1 MNDILFFVLINTKSI
16 YNLQQ
21 TYMEETKSQGVF
33 YAARQTIQHYATG
46 GNVLMFATIL
56 AFIIANIPGVNDHYF
71 NFWEQELRLQ
81 IGNFNLFSHG
91 CNPMT
96 VLQFIND
103 ALMAVFFFSIGLE
116 IKREI
121 LVGEL
126 SSLKQ
131 AMLPIIAAIGGM
143 IMPVIIFVM
152 FGYGT
157 NYIGGAAI
165 PMATDI
171 AFSLGILALLG
182 LRVPIALKVF
192 LTTLAVVDDIG
203 GIIVIAIF
211 YSSHIDLTMLLFA
224 ALLLGVLLMGSKFKI
239 QSKMFY
245 LLIGVGVWYLFLN
258 SGIHSTIAGV
268 LVAFCVPAT
277 PMFEPRKYISR
288 IRKAI
293 SNFHTEDDAELDKR
307 TILTKNQMDWLK
319 QIESASDKVISP
331 LQDLEDTLHP
341 AVNYL
346 IIPLFAFAN
355 AGILFS
361 SLDTSMIFEGV
372 SLAIICGLVIGKM
385 SGIFLFSW
393 VAIKSGIV
401 SMPQNSNWKM
411 LASVAMLG
419 GIGFTVSLFIA
430 NLSFGNDLGNQ
441 ELLNQAKLGIII
453 GSVVSGLI
461 GYFMLK
467 KTLPLICEDEDE
479 ANDECNE

>member
-1 MNDILFFVLINTKSI
+1 MN
-16 YNLQQ
+16 
-21 TYMEETKSQGVF
+21 MEETKSQGVF
-33 YAARQTIQHYATG
+33 YAARQTIRHYVTG

-56 AFIIANIPGVNDHYF
+56 AFIVANIPGINEYYF
-71 NFWEQELRLQ
+71 NFWNKEIRLQ
-81 IGNFNLFSHG
+81 LGNFNLFSHG
-91 CNPMT
+91 NHSMT

-103 ALMAVFFFSIGLE
+103 ALMAIFFFSIGLE

-131 AMLPIIAAIGGM
+131 ALLPIIAAIGGM
-143 IMPVIIFVM
+143 VMPVIIFIM

-157 NYIGGAAI
+157 DYIGGAAI

-171 AFSLGILALLG
+171 AFSLGVLALLG
-182 LRVPIALKVF
+182 SRVPIALKVF

-203 GIIVIAIF
+203 GIIVIAVF
-211 YSSHIDLTMLLFA
+211 YSSHIDITMLLMA
-224 ALLLGVLLMGSKFKI
+224 TMLLCILLLGSKLKI
-239 QSKMFY
+239 KSKMFY

-277 PMFEPRKYISR
+277 PVFEPRIYINR

-293 SNFHTEDDAELDKR
+293 SNFHSEDDDELDKR

-331 LQDLEDTLHP
+331 LQDLEDSLHP
-341 AVNYL
+341 VVNYL

-361 SLDTSMIFEGV
+361 SLDASMIFEGV
-372 SLAIICGLVIGKM
+372 SLAIICGLVVGKM

-393 VAIKSGIV
+393 VAIKSRIV
-401 SMPQNSNWKM
+401 SMPQNTNWKM

-430 NLSFGNDLGNQ
+430 NLSFGNDLGNH

-453 GSVVSGLI
+453 GSIVSGLL
-461 GYFMLK
+461 GYFMLRQS
-467 KTLPLICEDEDE
+467 LPITCDDEE
-479 ANDECNE
+479 